1 MSKKKKSEI
10 SIRSSAAEYL
20 TFVAAGGGSEASVE
34 MRYEDENVWLTQK
47 LMATLYDVSVPA
59 INQHLKRIFSDSE
72 LEESS
77 VVKQYLIAAADGKN
91 YLTKH
96 YSLQAIIA
104 VGFKIENE
112 RAVQFRKWAN
122 QIVKDYTIQ
131 GWVMDAERLKKG
143 GTLTD
148 EFFERQLEKV
158 REIRLSERK
167 FYQKI
172 TDIYATALDYDP
184 SATATKRF
192 FAAVQNK
199 MHYAVH
205 GQTAAEVIV
214 DRADHQKQNM
224 GLTTWEAAPDG
235 KIQRFDV
242 AVAKNYLS
250 ENELGQM
257 QRIVSAYLDMAEMQA
272 LRKIPMTMED
282 WEKRLS
288 GFLQL
293 WDREILQDAGRV
305 SAELA
310 KAHAESEFE
319 KYRIVQDRLYV
330 SDFDKQILAF
340 ETPENNAASHGEQTT
355 DNQKLTVQKQAKKT
369 TRKKGDKHE

>member
-1 MSKKKKSEI
+1 MSKDKSNPGGRAKKNTEVSLV
-10 SIRSSAAEYL
+10 RSSAAEYL
-20 TFVAAGGGSEASVE
+20 TFVAAGGNSEASVE
-34 MRYEDENVWLTQK
+34 MRYEDENIWLTQK
-47 LMATLYDVSVPA
+47 MMAALYDVSVPA
-59 INQHLKRIFSDSE
+59 INQHLKRIFRDNE
-72 LEESS
+72 LEEEA
-77 VVKQYLIAAADGKN
+77 VVKPYLITATDGKN
-91 YLTKH
+91 YQTKH

-112 RAVQFRKWAN
+112 RSVQFRKWAN

-131 GWVMDAERLKKG
+131 GWTMDAERLKHG

-148 EFFERQLEKV
+148 EFFERQLEKI

-199 MHYAVH
+199 MHFAVH

-214 DRADHQKQNM
+214 DRAHHERENM
-224 GLTTWEAAPDG
+224 GLTSWEGAPEG
-235 KIQRFDV
+235 KIHRYDV
-242 AVAKNYLS
+242 SIAKNYLS
-250 ENELGQM
+250 EFELGQM

-272 LRKIPMTMED
+272 MRKIPMTMED

-293 WDREILQDAGRV
+293 WDREILQDAGKV

-319 KYRIVQDRLYV
+319 KYRIVQDRLFE
-330 SDFDKQILAF
+330 SDFDRLISEL
-340 ETPENNAASHGEQTT
+340 PE
-355 DNQKLTVQKQAKKT
+355 
-369 TRKKGDKHE
+369 KGDMP

>member
-1 MSKKKKSEI
+1 MSKKKTTPGGHPKKNTEVSLV
-10 SIRSSAAEYL
+10 RSSAAEYL
-20 TFVAAGGGSEASVE
+20 TFVAAGGDSEASVE

-47 LMATLYDVSVPA
+47 MMAALYDVSVPA
-59 INQHLKRIFSDSE
+59 INQHLKRIFSDNE
-72 LEESS
+72 FEEQA
-77 VVKQYLIAAADGKN
+77 VVKPYLITAADGKN
-91 YLTKH
+91 YQTKH

-131 GWVMDAERLKKG
+131 GWTMDAERLKQG

-148 EFFERQLEKV
+148 EFFERQLDKI

-199 MHYAVH
+199 MHFAVH

-214 DRADHQKQNM
+214 DRAHHERENM
-224 GLTTWEAAPDG
+224 GLTSWEGAPKG
-235 KIQRFDV
+235 KIHRYDV
-242 AVAKNYLS
+242 SIAKNYLS
-250 ENELGQM
+250 EFELGQM

-272 LRKIPMTMED
+272 MRKTPMTMED

-293 WDREILQDAGRV
+293 WDREILQDAGKV
-305 SAELA
+305 TAELA
-310 KAHAESEFE
+310 KTHAESEFE
-319 KYRIVQDRLYV
+319 KYRIVQDRLFE
-330 SDFDKQILAF
+330 SDFDRLLT
-340 ETPENNAASHGEQTT
+340 ELPEEGG
-355 DNQKLTVQKQAKKT
+355 KP
-369 TRKKGDKHE
+369 